1 MAMGLLPAL
10 ARLRPPLFPAL
21 TATIPSR
28 ALQPTKFC
36 SETAATDTFVFAGN
50 FGKDTVADFHAASD
64 VLQFSHT
71 AFTNVADVLTHAAQV
86 GADVTVTIDATHMVT
101 LSNTVLS
108 QLNAHNVHLV

>member
-1 MAMGLLPAL
+1 MGLLPA
-10 ARLRPPLFPAL
+10 AGPAQA
-21 TATIPSR
+21 ATISGTHGNDT
-28 ALQPTKFC
+28 LT
-36 SETAATDTFVFAGN
+36 STAANEVLFGNGGNNTFVFAGN